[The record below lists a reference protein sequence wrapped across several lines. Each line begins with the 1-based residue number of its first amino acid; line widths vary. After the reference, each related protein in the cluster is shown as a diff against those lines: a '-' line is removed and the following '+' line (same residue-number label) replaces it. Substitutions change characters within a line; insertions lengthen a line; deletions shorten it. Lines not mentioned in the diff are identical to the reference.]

1 MRKFTFWLSALFLVF
16 GLNVATAQTKVIS
29 GTVSDESGAL
39 PGVSVVIKG
48 TTKGTQTDFDGKYS
62 LSANVGDVLV
72 FSFVGMESA
81 NRTVGAANVINV
93 SMAEGAMALE
103 EVVVTAF
110 GIKRNPKQLGYAVS
124 KVGSDEIIDNSEPD
138 LVRSLSGKVAGV
150 NVNFSTGVAGASNQI
165 NIRGATTLGGASQPL
180 IIVDGVAYDNK
191 QITTSSQVSGGGGYE
206 SGLSTLDP
214 NDIASINVLKS
225 TAAAALYGS
234 RASDGVIVITTKSG
248 SKGAVDKKLN
258 VNMSS
263 GVYFEEIANLPEF
276 QNTYGTGTTFVYA
289 NANGS
294 WGPRFDTR
302 GGLSGISAEGTI
314 PTWSSYLVAFPELGP
329 TQPYVAQPDN
339 VKSLFKTGLT
349 TEHSGNF
356 SYSDENGNYG
366 LTMSQLEQDG
376 YIPFNTYNRNSIS
389 SGGSF
394 KLKNGLRI
402 GGSYSYSDTEQ
413 VGGFFGENQFAGA
426 SSSFARTL
434 FLGRNWN
441 MNLPYTNPITGASV
455 IPNTGWDHPL
465 WSWEH
470 DRIITTTTRNVVNTN
485 FGYDIN
491 KNITASYRLGL
502 NRYDLARKEI
512 RDLQSRAL
520 SGIGGVTLDNYLN
533 EDLESTLIF
542 NFNYELT
549 KDLGL
554 TAILG
559 NNILQN
565 TTDRQVATGTGF
577 ISPNIFTI
585 ENNLNVSFSKGLG
598 YARKRTMGVFAEV
611 GLSYRNY
618 LFVTVTGRNDWSST
632 LPKNNN
638 SYFYPSI
645 STSFIFTEAL
655 KLNSDI
661 LTFGK
666 LRAGYASVGRDASA
680 EFLNRTFTVGDPYNN
695 IPTISNNA
703 GLADTQLT
711 PEFTNEIE
719 IGTDLEFF
727 NRRAV
732 VDFSWYKK
740 ITTDLIS
747 PVSVPSSSGFTSFNT
762 NIGEMSNQGVEIG
775 LTLVP
780 VKTDHF
786 NWTLFTSFTKSKN
799 EVVELVEGLDKI
811 RFNANQISYAIAG
824 QPFGIFYGSK
834 FLRDTEGNFLINKNT
849 GAIFADVTEGI
860 IGDPNPDFKMS
871 FINTFKY
878 KGFSLKAQF
887 DWKEGG
893 DISSSSIVSLLG
905 RGVTKDTEDREK
917 AWIIPGYY
925 SSSLGVLTLDSQ
937 GNKIP
942 NTTLIT
948 TNEMYF
954 SPSSSNTFA
963 INSVNEASIY
973 DGTVYRLR
981 ELGLTY
987 DLTKKM
993 LENTPF
999 SKVSL
1004 SVMGN
1009 NLWYFAP
1016 NVPKYTNFDPDVTA
1030 FGSTRLQG
1038 IEVSS
1043 APTSKRYGFKVN
1055 LTF

>member
-1 MRKFTFWLSALFLVF
+1 MRKFTFWLSALLLVF

-29 GTVSDESGAL
+29 GKVSDASGAL
-39 PGVSVVIKG
+39 PGVSVVVKG

-62 LSANVGDVLV
+62 LTANVGDVLV
-72 FSFVGMESA
+72 FSYVGMEPSSK
-81 NRTVGAANVINV
+81 TVGAANVIDV
-93 SMAEGAMALE
+93 KMAESAMALE

-110 GIKRNPKQLGYAVS
+110 GIKRNPKQLGYAIS
-124 KVGSDEIIDNSEPD
+124 KVGSDEVIDNAEPD

-150 NVNFSTGVAGASNQI
+150 NVNFSTGIAGASNQI
-165 NIRGATTLGGASQPL
+165 NIRGATSLGGSSQPL

-191 QITTSSQVSGGGGYE
+191 QVTTSSQVSGGGGYE

-214 NDIASINVLKS
+214 NDIATINVLKS

-248 SKGAVDKKLN
+248 SKNAVDKKLN
-258 VNMSS
+258 INLSS
-263 GVYFEEIANLPEF
+263 GVYFETIANLPEF
-276 QNTYGTGTTFVYA
+276 QNTYGTGTNFVYG
-289 NANGS
+289 NVNGS

-302 GGLSGISAEGTI
+302 GGLSGVGADGTV
-314 PTWSSYLVAFPELGP
+314 PTWPNLLAAFPYLGA
-329 TQPYVAQPDN
+329 TMPYVAQPDN
-339 VKSLFKTGLT
+339 VKSLFKTGVT

-356 SYSDENGNYG
+356 SYGDENGNYG
-366 LTMSQLEQDG
+366 LTLSKMEQEG
-376 YIPFNTYNRNSIS
+376 YIPFNTYARTSIS
-389 SGGSF
+389 SGGNF

-402 GGSYSYSDTEQ
+402 GGSYNYSETDQ
-413 VGGFFGENQFAGA
+413 VGGYMGENQFAGA

-441 MNLPYTNPITGASV
+441 MNLPYTHPITGASV
-455 IPNTGWDHPL
+455 IPNSGWDHPL

-470 DRIITTTTRNVVNTN
+470 DRILTNTVRTVVNTN

-491 KNITASYRLGL
+491 KNITASYRIGL

-512 RDLQSRAL
+512 RDLNSRAL
-520 SGIGGVTLDNYLN
+520 SGIGGITLDNYHN
-533 EDLESTLIF
+533 EDLESTLLF
-542 NFNYELT
+542 NFNYELN
-549 KDLGL
+549 KDFGL

-565 TTDRQVATGTGF
+565 TSDRQAATGTGF

-598 YARKRTMGVFAEV
+598 YARKRTAGVFAEL
-611 GLSYRNY
+611 GLSFRNY
-618 LFVTVTGRNDWSST
+618 LFATVTGRNDWSSS
-632 LPKNNN
+632 LPKSNN
-638 SYFYPSI
+638 SYFYSSV

-666 LRAGYASVGRDASA
+666 LRASYASVGRDASA
-680 EFLNRTFTVGDPYNN
+680 EFLNRTYSVGNPYNS
-695 IPTISNNA
+695 IPSISNSSSL
-703 GLADTQLT
+703 GDTELT
-711 PEFTNEIE
+711 PEFTNEFE
-719 IGTDLEFF
+719 IGTDLEFY
-727 NRRAV
+727 NRRV
-732 VDFSWYKK
+732 VLDFSWYKK
-740 ITTDLIS
+740 TTTDLIS
-747 PVSVPSSSGFTSFNT
+747 PVSVPSTSGYTTFNT
-762 NIGEMSNQGVEIG
+762 NIGEMQNTGLEIG
-775 LTLVP
+775 LTLIP
-780 VKTDHF
+780 VKTDNF
-786 NWTLFTSFTKSKN
+786 NWTFFTTFTKNKN
-799 EVVELVEGLDKI
+799 EVVELVEGLDRI
-811 RFNANQISYAIAG
+811 RFNANQISYAIVG
-824 QPFGIFYGSK
+824 QPFGVFYGSK
-834 FLRDTEGNFLINKNT
+834 FFRDSDGNFLINRPT
-849 GAIFADVTEGI
+849 GGIIADPTEGI

-917 AWIIPGYY
+917 TWVIPGYY
-925 SSSLGVLTLDSQ
+925 ATNAGVPTLDSQ

-942 NTTLIT
+942 NTTSIT

-954 SPSSSNTFA
+954 SPSGANTFA
-963 INSVNEASIY
+963 INTVNEASVY
-973 DGTVYRLR
+973 DGTIFRLR
-981 ELGLTY
+981 EVGLNY
-987 DLTKKM
+987 DLSKKM
-993 LENTPF
+993 VENTPF
-999 SKVSL
+999 SKISF
-1004 SVMGN
+1004 SVNAN

-1016 NVPKYTNFDPDVTA
+1016 NVPKYTNFDPETTA

-1043 APTSKRYGFKVN
+1043 APTAKRYGFKVN